1 MYTFLQGGYFTTGP
15 LVRMFAI
22 LLSRSPLSLE
32 DFANCVGYHCSNHTA
47 AGEVLVHSP
56 RDLSCYCHFG
66 VTLPTP

>member
-1 MYTFLQGGYFTTGP
+1 MYTFLQGGYFTNGP
-15 LVRMFAI
+15 LVRI

-32 DFANCVGYHCSNHTA
+32 DFAICVGYHCSNYTA

-56 RDLSCYCHFG
+56 RDLPCYCQFG